1 MFDDIYN
8 LNHKI
13 TLMDEPLK
21 EKIFGERSNLIT
33 KKGYSD
39 EPGSSSKDTGSSSK
53 DTESSSKSTE
63 DKSFNLKSLTK
74 DELKQAIKEV
84 DKLLLESNDS
94 TFDDLIDRLTDLE
107 AELEL
112 REAIEDIESSSKA
125 ESSSKS
131 KLSDKT
137 KYYDDNSDNDN
148 YNDFKEE
155 KVDYKGK
162 GKDKEV

>member
-1 MFDDIYN
+1 
-8 LNHKI
+8 
-13 TLMDEPLK
+13 MDEPLK
-21 EKIFGERSNLIT
+21 EKIFGEKSNLIT

-53 DTESSSKSTE
+53 STE
-63 DKSFNLKSLTK
+63 DNSFNLKSLTK

-148 YNDFKEE
+148 DSKEE

>member
-8 LNHKI
+8 LNPKI
-13 TLMDEPLK
+13 TLTGEPLK
-21 EKIFGERSNLIT
+21 EGIFSEKSHLII

-39 EPGSSSKDTGSSSK
+39 EPGSSSKDPESSSK
-53 DTESSSKSTE
+53 DPESSSKYYE
-63 DKSFNLKSLTK
+63 NKNFNLKSLTK
-74 DELKQAIKEV
+74 DELEQAIKEV

-148 YNDFKEE
+148 YNDSKEE